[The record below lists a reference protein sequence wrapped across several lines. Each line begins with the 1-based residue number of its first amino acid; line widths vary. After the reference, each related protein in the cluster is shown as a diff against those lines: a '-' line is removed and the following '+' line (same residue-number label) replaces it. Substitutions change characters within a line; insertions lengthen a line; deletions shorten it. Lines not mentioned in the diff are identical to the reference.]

1 MVPHG
6 TTHARLV
13 PTTAHEDL
21 TLRAGTGSE
30 LTRVS
35 SGEPGPAVALAVSDN
50 VVVVRTGTD
59 VEKTY
64 AVTATRTAWVSS
76 SNADLAG
83 LTAEAGAD
91 GDWTALDIETFSV
104 ATTDY
109 AAAVPHGPTTHA
121 RLTATAT
128 AADATLKA
136 GAGSSLSALSSA
148 AGSAAVPLEVAQRRS
163 RRR

>member
-35 SGEPGPAVALAVSDN
+35 SGEPGLAVALAVSDN

-64 AVTATRTAWVSS
+64 AVTATRTARVSS

-83 LTAEAGAD
+83 LTAEAGTD
-91 GDWTALDIETFSV
+91 GDWTALDIETVSA
-104 ATTDY
+104 AT
-109 AAAVPHGPTTHA
+109 
-121 RLTATAT
+121 T